1 MFAWNKARRRV
12 GWQECQIRQR
22 FESRIPSV
30 CTRDKSPS
38 LHQHQYFV
46 SRYSIA
52 GTQRHP
58 GENQFTMNNDIIHW
72 RPTHR
77 SWNELEQI
85 YFWPARVNDRSRLFN
100 LKQFPGLKECSF
112 SLYKWYTNV
121 SFSFFF
127 FIAIPF
133 FFFFDRNYFFWI
145 ISAVDTKFNVFLW
158 SSGSAKRVRWHHSG
172 YSFQRGGRSL
182 LDNSL
187 GFWNRS
193 PSFFI
198 SKLRSIG
205 ERIEF
210 RGNREFDA
218 RQDLGFGK
226 LAENWF
232 IG

>member
-1 MFAWNKARRRV
+1 M
-12 GWQECQIRQR
+12 
-22 FESRIPSV
+22 
-30 CTRDKSPS
+30 
-38 LHQHQYFV
+38 
-46 SRYSIA
+46 
-52 GTQRHP
+52 
-58 GENQFTMNNDIIHW
+58 
-72 RPTHR
+72 
-77 SWNELEQI
+77 
-85 YFWPARVNDRSRLFN
+85 
-100 LKQFPGLKECSF
+100 
-112 SLYKWYTNV
+112 
-121 SFSFFF
+121 
-127 FIAIPF
+127 
-133 FFFFDRNYFFWI
+133 
-145 ISAVDTKFNVFLW
+145 DTIFNVFLW

-226 LAENWF
+226 LAEN
-232 IG
+232 

>member
-100 LKQFPGLKECSF
+100 LKQFPGLKECSL

-133 FFFFDRNYFFWI
+133 FFFLIEITF
-145 ISAVDTKFNVFLW
+145 
-158 SSGSAKRVRWHHSG
+158 
-172 YSFQRGGRSL
+172 
-182 LDNSL
+182 
-187 GFWNRS
+187 
-193 PSFFI
+193 
-198 SKLRSIG
+198 SKLYLPWILNLTFFYGAQVLLSEFVGTIQVILFKGVAVRCSIIHLASG
-205 ERIEF
+205 TGHPVSLSLSWDRLARESSFAGIASSMLARI
-210 RGNREFDA
+210 
-218 RQDLGFGK
+218 
-226 LAENWF
+226 
-232 IG
+232 